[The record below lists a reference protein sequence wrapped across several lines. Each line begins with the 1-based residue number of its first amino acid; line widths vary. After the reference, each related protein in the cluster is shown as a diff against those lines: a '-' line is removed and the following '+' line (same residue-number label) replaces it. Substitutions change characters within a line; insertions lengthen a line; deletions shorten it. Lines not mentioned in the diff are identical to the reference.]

1 MKDRKE
7 QSTEAVATNASILGN
22 GSSTRE
28 SITDVRGILAW
39 GAYTGIKNKRRDLAM
54 IYSEVLA
61 SAAAVFTQN
70 MVVAEP
76 VKISREHIKRGVAQ
90 LFVINAGNAN
100 ACTGEQ
106 GRLGA
111 EAMVR
116 AASATFQLD
125 PKHIIIASTGVI
137 GRTFP
142 TEKVVNGIRKNATK
156 MTSDPIAGTLAANAI
171 LTTDTFAKE
180 SYSRYHSGKV
190 EVRMA
195 GIAKGSGMI
204 HPNMATMLGFIV
216 TDAAITPP
224 LLDEALRE
232 CVNESFNMITV
243 DGDTSTNDM
252 VAIMANGKSG
262 MPEIKSK
269 GKAYGQFRDELMEH
283 CVVLARQIVSDGEGS
298 TRLIQ
303 YDVAGAPSKEAA
315 RKIARTISDSNLV
328 KTAFFGRDPNWGRII
343 AAAGRAGVTY
353 NPDKTD
359 LFIST
364 EKRTVQLLKD
374 GQPVKWNNRTL
385 KGMMN
390 AIHLYVHLDL
400 KCGKGKAT
408 AWGSDL
414 SYEYVRINAE
424 YTT

>member
-1 MKDRKE
+1 M
-7 QSTEAVATNASILGN
+7 
-22 GSSTRE
+22 RE
-28 SITDVRGILAW
+28 TITDVRGFLAW
-39 GAYTGIKNKRRDLAM
+39 GAYTGIKSKRRDLAL
-54 IYSEVLA
+54 IYSEVPA

-76 VKISREHIKRGVAQ
+76 VKISRKHIKQGRAQ

-111 EAMVR
+111 QEMVDT
-116 AASATFQLD
+116 AAKTFDLD

-137 GRTFP
+137 GRKFP
-142 TEKVVNGIRKNATK
+142 TEKVVKGIIKNASK
-156 MTSDPIAGTLAANAI
+156 LTSDPIAGTLAANAI

-180 SYSRYHSGKV
+180 SYSRAKIGKH
-190 EVRMA
+190 EIRMA

-252 VAIMANGKSG
+252 VAVMANGQSG
-262 MPEIKSK
+262 MPEIKTK
-269 GKAYGQFRDELMEH
+269 GKAYKAFREELMEH
-283 CVVLARQIVSDGEGS
+283 CVVLASQIVSDGEGS

-303 YDVAGAPSKEAA
+303 YDVEGAPNKVAA
-315 RKIARTISDSNLV
+315 RQIARTISDSNLV
-328 KTAFFGRDPNWGRII
+328 KTAFFGRDPNWGRIV
-343 AAAGRAGVTY
+343 AAAGRAGVSY

-364 EKRTVQLLKD
+364 EKRTVQLLEN
-374 GQPVKWNNRTL
+374 GQPVKWNARTL
-385 KGMMN
+385 KSMMR
-390 AIHLYVHLDL
+390 AIHLFVRINL
-400 KCGKGKAT
+400 KSGKGRAT